1 MWKVVG
7 KRKRLKSVRF
17 FKQDDNMLFM
27 SMSDTLI
34 SHFVVSEISVRIS
47 LDEHLEYRELYLV
60 RRFLMSLSVIP
71 G

>member
-17 FKQDDNMLFM
+17 FKQDDSMLFVIV
-27 SMSDTLI
+27 SDTLI
-34 SHFVVSEISVRIS
+34 SHSVVSVISVRIS
-47 LDEHLEYRELYLV
+47 FDEHLEYRELYLV

-71 G
+71 E

>member
-27 SMSDTLI
+27 SMLDTLI